1 MYKYDERTG
10 DMYRQP
16 RFGKQIK
23 EHIRWIDIRKWGETG
38 QKLTIRAEGVN
49 GNQCSFA
56 TDGNMKVQEI
66 VDTIVKGLHL

>member
-16 RFGKQIK
+16 KFGKTIREHLKWVDIK
-23 EHIRWIDIRKWGETG
+23 KWGETG
-38 QKLTIRAEGVN
+38 QKLTIRAEGFN

-56 TDGNMKVQEI
+56 TNGHMTIKDI
-66 VDTIVKGLHL
+66 VDSIVKGLHL